1 MTDKVKTEY
10 EHPNTLQV
18 PFTVTA
24 HAGAM
29 GTRANSLSSLR
40 KAVLVGADIV
50 EVDVSLRPN
59 GIPVIIHNS
68 APSSRQGVLL
78 EQAFIELAESSVQI
92 NLDLKSFNTLQ
103 TVQQLVEKYRLLD
116 RAFFTG
122 VTEKEVCQVRAMCP
136 LIPCYLNATTVE
148 QHREDERYAVDFSEN
163 VASLGCIGLNC
174 QHKQISR
181 ALVLALAERNLL
193 TSVWTVDKAAD
204 ILAMLELGVNNITTK
219 RPNKV
224 LAMLSNKK
232 K

>member
-1 MTDKVKTEY
+1 MKDKAKMAFEY
-10 EHPNTLQV
+10 SGTLPV

-29 GTRANSLSSLR
+29 GTRANSLGSLR
-40 KAVLVGADIV
+40 KAVLVGADVV

-59 GIPVIIHNS
+59 GVPVIIHN
-68 APSSRQGVLL
+68 AKPSSRQGVLL
-78 EQAFIELAESSVQI
+78 ENAFSELLESSVQI
-92 NLDLKSFNTLQ
+92 NLDLKSFENLK
-103 TVQQLVEKYRLLD
+103 TVQQLVEKCGLSGRS
-116 RAFFTG
+116 FFTG
-122 VTEKEVCQVRAMCP
+122 VSEKEVRQVRAMCP
-136 LIPCYLNATTVE
+136 LVPCYLNATTDE
-148 QHREDERYAVDFSEN
+148 QHREDDRYAVDFAEK

-174 QHKQISR
+174 QYKQISR
-181 ALVLALAERNLL
+181 ALVLALAKRNLL

-224 LAMLSNKK
+224 LAMLTDKK